1 MIGGAAALTR
11 PSSEADGGLA
21 TQSPASSR
29 RGLRVPTP
37 HRRRRTA
44 AAAAA
49 QPSSCVRADLLPP
62 QPQPQPPRTASAP
75 TPRRRGLT
83 PPRHP
88 YLRLGSSRPC
98 PSALPATKRGGGP
111 NYESRQRPRDTPTPI
126 PAAVFPGADGSRS
139 SEARS
144 NRKRLGLPAGSGRRR
159 RSRRRSAAP
168 PVTRWGRG
176 GGASSRDSAA
186 AGVVLAAVLR
196 SRGASR
202 LNRGPGPLPRCIQT
216 YPTNKVIPVRPA
228 SVRRTIRPSGFF
240 FRVVVALARADR
252 DALSQ
257 SEVLTGLRA
266 YCPSPPTGKLIP

>member
-1 MIGGAAALTR
+1 MWRREGGKWRRGRRAGREQAALTR

-202 LNRGPGPLPRCIQT
+202 CVLGPRAPR
-216 YPTNKVIPVRPA
+216 A
-228 SVRRTIRPSGFF
+228 
-240 FRVVVALARADR
+240 
-252 DALSQ
+252 
-257 SEVLTGLRA
+257 
-266 YCPSPPTGKLIP
+266 SPPSRAPPRSRISPYFSKPAPRVSHLLPSLGARRQ

>member
-1 MIGGAAALTR
+1 MIGGAVSRQT
-11 PSSEADGGLA
+11 GG
-21 TQSPASSR
+21 SR
-29 RGLRVPTP
+29 HNP
-37 HRRRRTA
+37 RRRRGEGSGPNSAPATTNGGGGGGSA
-44 AAAAA
+44 
-49 QPSSCVRADLLPP
+49 LLVCASGSPPTP